1 MTDFEIVQV
10 SIHSLAE
17 TPDPSE
23 EWTSYFNL
31 NDFENEH
38 RDQET
43 QKTRSKVGLSR
54 TIVIYWIMSGEPW
67 LKIGEGISLA
77 YVDGKLFLTNNSKMK
92 IYYQSWI
99 GNDILNHHKSTVV
112 EVKPKME
119 GIAVFDLSYFA
130 EYLNVSPCNFKV

>member
-1 MTDFEIVQV
+1 M
-10 SIHSLAE
+10 
-17 TPDPSE
+17 
-23 EWTSYFNL
+23 
-31 NDFENEH
+31 
-38 RDQET
+38 
-43 QKTRSKVGLSR
+43 
-54 TIVIYWIMSGEPW
+54 
-67 LKIGEGISLA
+67 KIGEGISLA

-130 EYLNVSPCNFKV
+130 EYLNVSPCNLKV